1 MKSIENL
8 TKFEL
13 GQGEEQTI
21 QGGFNPMGGISLSFS
36 PAQGGESGGTIGV
49 YLNGS
54 HISNTYFFTEHNW
67 VYTSSYM

>member
-49 YLNGS
+49 YLN
-54 HISNTYFFTEHNW
+54 
-67 VYTSSYM
+67 V

>member
-1 MKSIENL
+1 MKSLENL

-13 GQGEEQTI
+13 VQGEEQSVK
-21 QGGFNPMGGISLSFS
+21 GGFNQMGGISLTFQ
-36 PAQGGESGGTIGV
+36 PAQRGESDGTIGV

-54 HISNTYFFTEHNW
+54 HVSNTYFFTDHNW